1 MISAYFYEKCFVKQI
16 YLYGF
21 HFYKLNNLEF
31 IFLMFDSNLI
41 QNDNLFI
48 YEGSNVMC
56 ILAE

>member
-31 IFLMFDSNLI
+31 IFLMFDPNLM
-41 QNDNLFI
+41 QNDILFI
-48 YEGSNVMC
+48 
-56 ILAE
+56 